1 MKIGS
6 TQKQIV
12 TKYYSMNKLYT
23 LLFASIS
30 FSGFA
35 QNTCANALPITAGLH
50 TITVVDGAEVP
61 ALICAANGT
70 GATAGEWY
78 TYTPTADYTLTVTTD
93 LPVNTGRDTRFH
105 VYTGFCGA
113 FTCHAGDDDAGSG
126 FLSVASFQVEQGMTY
141 YIAFDNRWDS
151 NGFDFELTETPPVT
165 PPVPSL
171 TFTPELIPTMGGSYK
186 LAVADMNGD
195 FLDDIVTVSEGEIQI
210 HYQEA
215 TGGFTPVTIA
225 TDLADFLPTWSIAIA
240 DYDKNGFSDILYGGG
255 SGVTFMRANGTGTAF
270 EEISGAEYVFSQRSN
285 FVDINND
292 GHLDAFVCH
301 DVQPNVFYINDG
313 FGNLSHNQG
322 GMGDHPNGGNYGSI
336 WVDYDNDGDPDLF
349 IAKCRG
355 GQTTA
360 KINELHRN
368 DGNGVFTDV
377 SVSSNMADSVQT
389 WSSAW
394 NDYDNDGFMDA
405 LVGAS
410 STADGTHKFM
420 RNLGDGTF
428 EDITTGSGWDLNES
442 LNIEHISF
450 DFDNDGYADVMGG
463 GNKIMFNNGDLT
475 FSPTVYAFGVGA
487 VGDLNDDGF
496 LDVQSGSTIYYN
508 DGNDNNWIKVNLQG
522 IQSNSQG
529 IGARVELYGSWGK
542 QIRDVQSGI
551 GFRHMSTM
559 NVHFGIGEATE
570 IDSVLVK
577 WPSGIIDVIQTP
589 AINESIIMVEGTNQ
603 LSLLEEE
610 GKSVILFPNP
620 TTEVLYAENL
630 DVLNVKRIYVV
641 SQLGQ
646 IVMEG
651 ATNTTEFDVAHLEEG
666 LYFFIV
672 ETTNGQKYGQSFVK
686 K

>member
-1 MKIGS
+1 
-6 TQKQIV
+6 
-12 TKYYSMNKLYT
+12 MNKFYT
-23 LLFASIS
+23 LLLAGLS
-30 FSGFA
+30 FNTFA
-35 QNTCANALPITAGLH
+35 QNTCATALPIAAGLH
-50 TITVVDGAEVP
+50 TISAVDGTEVP

-105 VYTGFCGA
+105 VYTGSCGA
-113 FTCHAGDDDAGSG
+113 FSCHAGDDDGGSG
-126 FLSVASFQVEQGMTY
+126 FLSVASFQVEQGTTY

-165 PPVPSL
+165 PPVPGL
-171 TFTPELIPTMGGSYK
+171 TFTPEFIPTMGGAYK

-255 SGVTFMRANGTGTAF
+255 SGVTFMRANATGTAF
-270 EEISGAEYVFSQRSN
+270 EEVSGNEYVFSQRSN
-285 FVDINND
+285 FIDINND

-377 SVSSNMADSVQT
+377 SIGSNMADSVQT

-394 NDYDNDGFMDA
+394 NDYDNDGLMDA

-428 EDITTGSGWDLNES
+428 EDITAGSGWDLNES
-442 LNIEHISF
+442 LSIEHISF

-475 FSPTVYAFGVGA
+475 FSPSVYPFGVGA

-496 LDVQSGSTIYYN
+496 LDVQSGSTIYFN

-603 LSLLEEE
+603 LSLLEED

-630 DVLNVKRIYVV
+630 DVLNMTRICVV

-646 IVMEG
+646 VVMEG
-651 ATNTTEFDVAHLEEG
+651 ATNTNEFDVAHLEEG

-672 ETTNGQKYGQSFVK
+672 ETTDGKKYGQSFVK

>member
-1 MKIGS
+1 
-6 TQKQIV
+6 
-12 TKYYSMNKLYT
+12 MNKFYT
-23 LLFASIS
+23 LLLAGLS
-30 FSGFA
+30 FNALA
-35 QNTCANALPITAGLH
+35 QNTCATALPITAGLH
-50 TITVVDGAEVP
+50 TISAVDGIEVP

-93 LPVNTGRDTRFH
+93 LPVNIGRDTRFH
-105 VYTGFCGA
+105 VYTGSCGS
-113 FTCHAGDDDAGSG
+113 FSCHAGDDDAGSG
-126 FLSVASFQVEQGMTY
+126 FLSVASFQVEQGTTY

-165 PPVPSL
+165 PPVSGL
-171 TFTPELIPTMGGSYK
+171 TFTPEFMPTIGGAYK
-186 LAVADMNGD
+186 LAIADMNGD

-270 EEISGAEYVFSQRSN
+270 EEVSGAEYVFSQRSN

-313 FGNLSHNQG
+313 LGNLSHNQG

-394 NDYDNDGFMDA
+394 NDYDNDGLMDA

-428 EDITTGSGWDLNES
+428 EDITAGSGWDLNES
-442 LNIEHISF
+442 LSIEHISF

-475 FSPTVYAFGVGA
+475 FSPSVYPFGVGA

-496 LDVQSGSTIYYN
+496 LDVQSGSTIYFN
-508 DGNDNNWIKVNLQG
+508 NGNDNNWIKVNLQG
-522 IQSNSQG
+522 IQSNSHG

-603 LSLLEEE
+603 LSLLEED

-630 DVLNVKRIYVV
+630 DVLNMTRIYVV

-646 IVMEG
+646 VVMEG
-651 ATNTTEFDVAHLEEG
+651 ATNTNEFDVAHLEEG

-672 ETTNGQKYGQSFVK
+672 ETTDGKKYGQSFVK

>member
-1 MKIGS
+1 
-6 TQKQIV
+6 
-12 TKYYSMNKLYT
+12 MNKIYT
-23 LLFASIS
+23 LLLAGLS
-30 FSGFA
+30 FNAFA
-35 QNTCANALPITAGLH
+35 QNTCATALPITAGLH
-50 TITVVDGAEVP
+50 TISAVDGTEVP

-105 VYTGFCGA
+105 VYTGSCGA
-113 FTCHAGDDDAGSG
+113 FSCHAGDDDGGSG
-126 FLSVASFQVEQGMTY
+126 FLSVASFQVEQGTTY

-165 PPVPSL
+165 PPVPGL
-171 TFTPELIPTMGGSYK
+171 TFTPEFIPTMGGAYK

-255 SGVTFMRANGTGTAF
+255 SGVTFMRANATGTAF
-270 EEISGAEYVFSQRSN
+270 EEVSGNEYVFSQRSN
-285 FVDINND
+285 FIDINND

-377 SVSSNMADSVQT
+377 SIGSNMADSVQT

-394 NDYDNDGFMDA
+394 NDYDNDGLMDA

-428 EDITTGSGWDLNES
+428 EDITAGSGWDLNES
-442 LNIEHISF
+442 LSIEHISF

-475 FSPTVYAFGVGA
+475 FGPSVYPFGVGA

-496 LDVQSGSTIYYN
+496 LDVQSGSTIYFN

-529 IGARVELYGSWGK
+529 IGARVELYGPWGK

-603 LSLLEEE
+603 LSLLEED

-630 DVLNVKRIYVV
+630 DVLNMTRICVV

-646 IVMEG
+646 VVMEG
-651 ATNTTEFDVAHLEEG
+651 ATNTNEFDVAHLEEG

-672 ETTNGQKYGQSFVK
+672 ETTDGKKYGQSFVK

>member
-1 MKIGS
+1 
-6 TQKQIV
+6 
-12 TKYYSMNKLYT
+12 MNKFYT
-23 LLFASIS
+23 LLLAGLS
-30 FSGFA
+30 FNALA
-35 QNTCANALPITAGLH
+35 QNTCATALPITAGLH
-50 TITVVDGAEVP
+50 TISAVDGIEVP

-93 LPVNTGRDTRFH
+93 LPVNIGRDTRFH
-105 VYTGFCGA
+105 VYTGSCGS
-113 FTCHAGDDDAGSG
+113 FSCHAGDDDAGSG
-126 FLSVASFQVEQGMTY
+126 FLSVASFQVEQGTTY

-165 PPVPSL
+165 PPVPGL
-171 TFTPELIPTMGGSYK
+171 TFTPEFMPTIGGAYK

-215 TGGFTPVTIA
+215 TGGFTTVTIA

-255 SGVTFMRANGTGTAF
+255 SGVTFMRANATGTAF
-270 EEISGAEYVFSQRSN
+270 EEVSGAEYVFSQRSN
-285 FVDINND
+285 FIDINND

-313 FGNLSHNQG
+313 LGNLSHNQG

-377 SVSSNMADSVQT
+377 SIGSNMADSVQT

-394 NDYDNDGFMDA
+394 NDYDNDGLMDA

-428 EDITTGSGWDLNES
+428 EDITAGSGWDLNES
-442 LNIEHISF
+442 LSIEHISF

-475 FSPTVYAFGVGA
+475 FSPSVYPFGVGA

-496 LDVQSGSTIYYN
+496 LDVQSGSTIYFN
-508 DGNDNNWIKVNLQG
+508 NGNDNNWIKVNLQG
-522 IQSNSQG
+522 IQSNSHG
-529 IGARVELYGSWGK
+529 IGARVELYGPWGK

-559 NVHFGIGEATE
+559 NVHFGIGEVTE

-603 LSLLEEE
+603 LSLLEED

-630 DVLNVKRIYVV
+630 DVLNMTRIYVV

-646 IVMEG
+646 VVMES
-651 ATNTTEFDVAHLEEG
+651 ATNTNEFDVAHLEEG

-672 ETTNGQKYGQSFVK
+672 ETTDGKKYGQSFVK

>member
-1 MKIGS
+1 
-6 TQKQIV
+6 
-12 TKYYSMNKLYT
+12 MNKFYT
-23 LLFASIS
+23 LLLAGLS
-30 FSGFA
+30 FNALA
-35 QNTCANALPITAGLH
+35 QNTCATALPITAGLH
-50 TITVVDGAEVP
+50 TISAVDGIEVP

-93 LPVNTGRDTRFH
+93 LPVNIGRDTRFH
-105 VYTGFCGA
+105 VYTGSCGS
-113 FTCHAGDDDAGSG
+113 FSCHAGDDDAGSG
-126 FLSVASFQVEQGMTY
+126 FLSVASFQVEQGTTY

-165 PPVPSL
+165 PPVPGL
-171 TFTPELIPTMGGSYK
+171 TFTPEFIPTIGGSYK

-215 TGGFTPVTIA
+215 AGGFTPVTIA

-255 SGVTFMRANGTGTAF
+255 SGVTFMRANATGTAF
-270 EEISGAEYVFSQRSN
+270 EEVSGAEYVFSQRSN

-377 SVSSNMADSVQT
+377 SIGSNMADSVQT

-394 NDYDNDGFMDA
+394 NDYDNDGLMDA

-428 EDITTGSGWDLNES
+428 EDITAGSGWDLNES
-442 LNIEHISF
+442 LSIEHISF

-475 FSPTVYAFGVGA
+475 FSPSVYPFGVGA

-496 LDVQSGSTIYYN
+496 LDVQSGSTIYFN
-508 DGNDNNWIKVNLQG
+508 NGNDNNWIKVNLQG
-522 IQSNSQG
+522 IQSNSHG
-529 IGARVELYGSWGK
+529 IGARVELYGPWGK

-551 GFRHMSTM
+551 GFRHMSTI

-603 LSLLEEE
+603 LSLLEED

-630 DVLNVKRIYVV
+630 DVLNMTRIYVV

-646 IVMEG
+646 VVMEG
-651 ATNTTEFDVAHLEEG
+651 ATNTNEFDVAHLEEG

-672 ETTNGQKYGQSFVK
+672 ETTDGKKYGQSFVK

>member
-1 MKIGS
+1 
-6 TQKQIV
+6 
-12 TKYYSMNKLYT
+12 MNKFYT
-23 LLFASIS
+23 FLLAGLS
-30 FSGFA
+30 FNALA
-35 QNTCANALPITAGLH
+35 QNTCATALPITAGLH
-50 TITVVDGAEVP
+50 TISAIDGIEVP

-93 LPVNTGRDTRFH
+93 LPVNIGRDTRFH
-105 VYTGFCGA
+105 VYTGSCGS
-113 FTCHAGDDDAGSG
+113 FSCHAGDDDAGSG
-126 FLSVASFQVEQGMTY
+126 FLSVASFQVEQGTTY

-165 PPVPSL
+165 PPVPGL
-171 TFTPELIPTMGGSYK
+171 TFTPEFIPTIGGSYK

-215 TGGFTPVTIA
+215 AGGFTPVTIA

-255 SGVTFMRANGTGTAF
+255 SGVTFMRANATGTAF
-270 EEISGAEYVFSQRSN
+270 EEVSGAEYVFSQRSN

-377 SVSSNMADSVQT
+377 SIGSNMADSVQT

-394 NDYDNDGFMDA
+394 NDYDNDGLMDA

-428 EDITTGSGWDLNES
+428 EDITAGSGWDLNES
-442 LNIEHISF
+442 LSIEHISF

-475 FSPTVYAFGVGA
+475 FSPSVYPFGVGA

-496 LDVQSGSTIYYN
+496 LDVQSGSTIYFN
-508 DGNDNNWIKVNLQG
+508 NGNDNNWIKVNLQG
-522 IQSNSQG
+522 IQSNSHG
-529 IGARVELYGSWGK
+529 IGARVELYGPWGK

-551 GFRHMSTM
+551 GFRHMSTI

-603 LSLLEEE
+603 LSLLEED

-630 DVLNVKRIYVV
+630 DVLNMTRIYVV

-646 IVMEG
+646 VVMEG
-651 ATNTTEFDVAHLEEG
+651 ATNTNEFDVAHLEEG

-672 ETTNGQKYGQSFVK
+672 ETTDGKKYGQSFVK

>member
-1 MKIGS
+1 
-6 TQKQIV
+6 
-12 TKYYSMNKLYT
+12 MNKFYT
-23 LLFASIS
+23 LLLAGLS
-30 FSGFA
+30 FNALA
-35 QNTCANALPITAGLH
+35 QNTCATALPITAGLH
-50 TITVVDGAEVP
+50 TISAVDGIEVP

-93 LPVNTGRDTRFH
+93 LPVNIGRDTRFH
-105 VYTGFCGA
+105 VYTGSCGS
-113 FTCHAGDDDAGSG
+113 FSCHAGDDDAGSG
-126 FLSVASFQVEQGMTY
+126 FLSVASFQVEQGTTY

-165 PPVPSL
+165 PPVPGL
-171 TFTPELIPTMGGSYK
+171 TFTPEFMPTIGGAYK

-215 TGGFTPVTIA
+215 TGGFTPVIIA

-255 SGVTFMRANGTGTAF
+255 SGVTFMRANATGTAF
-270 EEISGAEYVFSQRSN
+270 EEVSGAEYVFSQRSN
-285 FVDINND
+285 FIDINND

-313 FGNLSHNQG
+313 LGNLSHNQG

-377 SVSSNMADSVQT
+377 SIGSNMADSVQT

-394 NDYDNDGFMDA
+394 NDYDNDGLMDA

-428 EDITTGSGWDLNES
+428 EDITAGSGWDLNES
-442 LNIEHISF
+442 LSIEHISF

-475 FSPTVYAFGVGA
+475 FSPSVYPFGVGA

-496 LDVQSGSTIYYN
+496 LDVQSGSTIYFN
-508 DGNDNNWIKVNLQG
+508 NGNDNNWIKVNLQG
-522 IQSNSQG
+522 IQSNSDG
-529 IGARVELYGSWGK
+529 IGARVELYGPWGK

-603 LSLLEEE
+603 LSLLEED

-630 DVLNVKRIYVV
+630 DVFNMTRIYVV

-646 IVMEG
+646 VVMEG
-651 ATNTTEFDVAHLEEG
+651 ATNTNEFDVAHLEEG

-672 ETTNGQKYGQSFVK
+672 ETTDGKKYGQSFVK

>member
-1 MKIGS
+1 
-6 TQKQIV
+6 
-12 TKYYSMNKLYT
+12 MNKIYT
-23 LLFASIS
+23 LLLAGLS
-30 FSGFA
+30 FNAFA
-35 QNTCANALPITAGLH
+35 QNTCATALPITAGLH
-50 TITVVDGAEVP
+50 TISAVDGTEVP

-105 VYTGFCGA
+105 VYTGSCGA
-113 FTCHAGDDDAGSG
+113 FSCHAGDDDGGSG
-126 FLSVASFQVEQGMTY
+126 FLSVASFQVEQGTTY

-165 PPVPSL
+165 PPVPGL
-171 TFTPELIPTMGGSYK
+171 TFTPEFIPTMGGAYK

-255 SGVTFMRANGTGTAF
+255 SGVTFMRANATGTAF
-270 EEISGAEYVFSQRSN
+270 EEVSGNEYVFSQRSN
-285 FVDINND
+285 FIDINND

-377 SVSSNMADSVQT
+377 SIGSNMADSVQT

-394 NDYDNDGFMDA
+394 NDYDNDGLMDA

-428 EDITTGSGWDLNES
+428 EDITAGSGWDLNES
-442 LNIEHISF
+442 LSIEHISF

-475 FSPTVYAFGVGA
+475 FGPSVYPFGVGA

-496 LDVQSGSTIYYN
+496 LDVQSGSTIYFN

-529 IGARVELYGSWGK
+529 IGARVELYGPWGK

-589 AINESIIMVEGTNQ
+589 AIKESIIMVEGTNQ
-603 LSLLEEE
+603 LSLLEED

-630 DVLNVKRIYVV
+630 DVLNMTRICVV

-646 IVMEG
+646 VVMEG
-651 ATNTTEFDVAHLEEG
+651 ATNTNEFDVAHLEEG

-672 ETTNGQKYGQSFVK
+672 ETTDGKKYGQSFVK

>member
-1 MKIGS
+1 
-6 TQKQIV
+6 
-12 TKYYSMNKLYT
+12 MNKFYT
-23 LLFASIS
+23 LLLAGLS
-30 FSGFA
+30 FNALA
-35 QNTCANALPITAGLH
+35 QNTCATALPITAGLH
-50 TITVVDGAEVP
+50 TISAVDGIEVP

-93 LPVNTGRDTRFH
+93 LPVNIGRDTRFH
-105 VYTGFCGA
+105 VYTGSCGS
-113 FTCHAGDDDAGSG
+113 FSCHAGDDDAGSG
-126 FLSVASFQVEQGMTY
+126 FLSVASFQVEQGTTY

-165 PPVPSL
+165 PPVPGL
-171 TFTPELIPTMGGSYK
+171 TFTPEFMPTIGGAYK

-215 TGGFTPVTIA
+215 TGGFTTVTIA

-255 SGVTFMRANGTGTAF
+255 SGVTFMRANATGTAF
-270 EEISGAEYVFSQRSN
+270 EEVSGAEYVFSQRSN
-285 FVDINND
+285 FIDINND

-313 FGNLSHNQG
+313 LGNLSHNQG

-377 SVSSNMADSVQT
+377 SIGSNMADSVQT

-394 NDYDNDGFMDA
+394 NDYDNDGLMDA

-428 EDITTGSGWDLNES
+428 EDITAGSGWDLNES
-442 LNIEHISF
+442 LSIEHISF

-475 FSPTVYAFGVGA
+475 FSPSVYPFGVGA

-496 LDVQSGSTIYYN
+496 LDVQSGSTIYFN
-508 DGNDNNWIKVNLQG
+508 NGNDNNWIKVNLQG
-522 IQSNSQG
+522 IQSNSHG
-529 IGARVELYGSWGK
+529 IGARVELYGPWGK

-603 LSLLEEE
+603 LSLLEED

-630 DVLNVKRIYVV
+630 DVLNMTRIYVV

-646 IVMEG
+646 VVMEG
-651 ATNTTEFDVAHLEEG
+651 ATNTNEFDVAHLEEG

-672 ETTNGQKYGQSFVK
+672 ETTDGKKYGQSFVK

>member
-1 MKIGS
+1 
-6 TQKQIV
+6 
-12 TKYYSMNKLYT
+12 MNKFYT
-23 LLFASIS
+23 LLLAGLS
-30 FSGFA
+30 FNAFA
-35 QNTCANALPITAGLH
+35 QNTCATALPIAAGLH
-50 TITVVDGAEVP
+50 TISAVDGTEVP

-78 TYTPTADYTLTVTTD
+78 TYTPPADYTLTVTTD

-105 VYTGFCGA
+105 VYTGSCGA
-113 FTCHAGDDDAGSG
+113 FSCHAGDDDGGSG
-126 FLSVASFQVEQGMTY
+126 FLSVASFQVEQGTTY

-151 NGFDFELTETPPVT
+151 NGFDFELTETSPVT
-165 PPVPSL
+165 PPVPGL
-171 TFTPELIPTMGGSYK
+171 TFTPEFIPTMGGAYK

-255 SGVTFMRANGTGTAF
+255 SGVTFMRANATGTAF
-270 EEISGAEYVFSQRSN
+270 EEVSGNEYVFSQRSN
-285 FVDINND
+285 FIDINND

-377 SVSSNMADSVQT
+377 SIGSNMADSVQT

-394 NDYDNDGFMDA
+394 NDYDNDGLMDA

-428 EDITTGSGWDLNES
+428 EDITAGSGWDLNES
-442 LNIEHISF
+442 LSIEHISF

-475 FSPTVYAFGVGA
+475 FSPSVYPFGVGA

-496 LDVQSGSTIYYN
+496 LDVQSGSTIYFN

-589 AINESIIMVEGTNQ
+589 AINEPIIMVEGTNQ
-603 LSLLEEE
+603 LSLLEED

-630 DVLNVKRIYVV
+630 DVLNMTRICVV

-646 IVMEG
+646 VVMEG
-651 ATNTTEFDVAHLEEG
+651 ATNTNEFDVAHLEEG

-672 ETTNGQKYGQSFVK
+672 ETTDGKKYGQSFVK